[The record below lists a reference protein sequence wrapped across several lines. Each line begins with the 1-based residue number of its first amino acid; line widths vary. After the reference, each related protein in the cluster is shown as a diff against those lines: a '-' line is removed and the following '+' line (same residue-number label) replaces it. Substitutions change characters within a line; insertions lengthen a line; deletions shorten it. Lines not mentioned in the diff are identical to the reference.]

1 MMVLARNCGGFTR
14 KRGGLTRNREG
25 LTGRCPPNVLYM
37 GHLGNSHGN
46 YTWSVSPDK
55 YIKINKMSSPELE
68 WFLRVKREEDDPEK
82 KQYYFKAQV
91 QYKNDGGF
99 NNSMNDTSI
108 GNETAYMTGDH
119 ITKFTGVFSMDQSCR
134 KGVDCFMVRLDKGF
148 DPNLVRLAYVSTPGF
163 DFYKFGALLYL
174 VCAFR
179 WPVDL
184 FEHGERKDMMKKI
197 GIREKKYEGMFI
209 GYLLGYRMD
218 DVMAWALNNESL
230 VLDKQGF
237 EATKKRIKTMFER
250 WVTTA
255 MGLDALSELA
265 DELSIA
271 KADFDVLFPHVNRY
285 SVDSNSNTNSN
296 ANSNAKNNNS
306 QNSNA
311 KNNNSQN
318 NNSRNN
324 NTNSNAKNNNARNV
338 GTIKTSTG
346 VGGGRRKATS

>member
-1 MMVLARNCGGFTR
+1 
-14 KRGGLTRNREG
+14 
-25 LTGRCPPNVLYM
+25 
-37 GHLGNSHGN
+37 
-46 YTWSVSPDK
+46 
-55 YIKINKMSSPELE
+55 MSSPELE
-68 WFLRVKREEDDPEK
+68 WFLRVKREEDDLEK

-91 QYKNDGGF
+91 QYKNNGGF
-99 NNSMNDTSI
+99 NTSMKDTSI
-108 GNETAYMTGDH
+108 GNETAFMTGDH
-119 ITKFTGVFSMDQSCR
+119 ITKFTGVFSLDRSYR

-174 VCAFR
+174 VYAYR

-184 FEHGERKDMMKKI
+184 FVHGERKNMLKKI
-197 GIREKKYEGMFI
+197 GFQEKYQGMFS

-255 MGLDALSELA
+255 VGLDALSELA

-296 ANSNAKNNNS
+296 TNSNAKNNNS

-311 KNNNSQN
+311 KNNNSRNNNAKN

-324 NTNSNAKNNNARNV
+324 NTNSNAKNNNARNA
-338 GTIKTSTG
+338 GTIIITTTG
-346 VGGGRRKATS
+346 VSGGRRKATS